1 MEIIIA
7 IVSVLGLSGALI
19 FQLYLSYKERKE
31 MLIMLKS
38 KDLSEF
44 EYIVDKPKED
54 DEEKVGDK
62 VVDIDAMPD
71 LYQNK

>member
-1 MEIIIA
+1 
-7 IVSVLGLSGALI
+7 
-19 FQLYLSYKERKE
+19 

-62 VVDIDAMPD
+62 IVDIDAMPD
-71 LYQNK
+71 LYQK

>member
-7 IVSVLGLSGALI
+7 IVSVLGLSGALS

-62 VVDIDAMPD
+62 IVDIDAMPD
-71 LYQNK
+71 LYQK